1 MTMSQLST
9 PIIDLVLV
17 FPLILR
23 LAKDF
28 SIFSSKTKN
37 EFMSKFLFFS
47 PAYLSSI
54 AILPGLNE
62 VSRSHRLAIIY
73 RAKAGFQFVV

>member
-1 MTMSQLST
+1 MTISQLSS
-9 PIIDLVLV
+9 PILDLVLV
-17 FPLILR
+17 VPLVLR

-28 SIFSSKTKN
+28 SIYSNKKKH
-37 EFMSKFLFFS
+37 ELMSQFLFFS

-54 AILPGLNE
+54 AIIPGLNN
-62 VSRSHRLAIIY
+62 VLRSHRLAIIY